1 MGRFITADPSLILN
15 PAGNIPY
22 LLPAQLPHPL
32 ELHPYLYVA
41 NNPVNF
47 VDPWGLCGK
56 KKDPWANLS
65 WWEKLEKGYY
75 YGTALGEEAAYWY
88 AQRAI
93 DPTNKWYQT
102 VGYWVG
108 GLFASLWTP
117 ETYQAT
123 AWTLV
128 GAKLFVYKGT
138 PTEPIH
144 YGFDLPG
151 ARNIIH
157 YGVSRWGRH
166 IGIWFKGPYKAWKHI
181 YFKSKFPFFRIW
193 P

>member
-75 YGTALGEEAAYWY
+75 YGTGFGQEALEWYVQRWVETGNPLWAVPAAI
-88 AQRAI
+88 AA
-93 DPTNKWYQT
+93 
-102 VGYWVG
+102 
-108 GLFASLWTP
+108 LWTP
-117 ETYQAT
+117 ETYQRT
-123 AWTLV
+123 AWALLTAHSLS
-128 GAKLFVYKGT
+128 GWA
-138 PTEPIH
+138 
-144 YGFDLPG
+144 
-151 ARNIIH
+151 ARTGPWAGKVVLHRPHAGGPHQYWHIQIMIRTGKH
-157 YGVSRWGRH
+157 ITRH
-166 IGIWFKGPYKAWKHI
+166 IRIPPHWLM
-181 YFKSKFPFFRIW
+181 KFFGY
-193 P
+193 